1 MRRSKGR
8 FGSHNIHER
17 ADMFPVTLS
26 YHLEETLKGTSL
38 EGWADYVG
46 LTAITVLLYVVRLL
60 FFASRKQDISGK
72 VALITGGGRGIGLLM
87 AKKLA
92 LEHGC
97 KVIFAEQSGAIS
109 ISMLNSAFAGGAL
122 GSQSS

>member
-1 MRRSKGR
+1 ML
-8 FGSHNIHER
+8 
-17 ADMFPVTLS
+17 PVTFS
-26 YHLEETLKGTSL
+26 YHLEETLKGTAL

-46 LTAITVLLYVVRLL
+46 LTAIAVLLFVIRSF

-87 AKKLA
+87 AKKLL

-97 KVIFAEQSGAIS
+97 KVISFEQAR
-109 ISMLNSAFAGGAL
+109 AV
-122 GSQSS
+122 

>member
-1 MRRSKGR
+1 ML
-8 FGSHNIHER
+8 
-17 ADMFPVTLS
+17 PVTVS
-26 YHLEETLKGTSL
+26 YYLEESLKGTAL

-46 LTAITVLLYVVRLL
+46 LVSIAVILFVVRSIFLT
-60 FFASRKQDISGK
+60 SRKQDITGK

-97 KVIFAEQSGAIS
+97 KVIFV
-109 ISMLNSAFAGGAL
+109 
-122 GSQSS
+122 